1 MEKVLIFIFK
11 IWQFL
16 GRKICNNG
24 IMYKSG
30 GIFMIDSYLRE
41 LRNIRVTLVILTII
55 IAFTSGNRSVTVED
69 RSESNWPQFQYS
81 NMVPLDNGHFGVLS
95 GDSQAGDSEYF
106 KIYYYDAEQNEM
118 ILKKEMPL
126 SEIFNKEIQ

>member
-1 MEKVLIFIFK
+1 
-11 IWQFL
+11 
-16 GRKICNNG
+16 
-24 IMYKSG
+24 MYKGG

-69 RSESNWPQFQYS
+69 RSESNLPQFQYS

-95 GDSQAGDSEYF
+95 GDSQAGDSEYI

-118 ILKKEMPL
+118 ILKNEMPL
-126 SEIFNKEIQ
+126 SEIVKENQ